1 MTPFC
6 FETKTFQ
13 LCFLKTALET
23 VKTKNLYHIVIKGY
37 VVRIHCDGLT
47 IFLLHHNRGK
57 LSNISSFSFTNNLMA
72 KHAIILTNSSC
83 GRSKDE
89 ELMHKGKLKCM
100 CLTTLSLGYCK
111 PPARLF
117 SEFFSKL
124 CGLPVNVW
132 PRPSLGVPV
141 IISSANKIYK
151 NPDIA
156 IFLRWYQP
164 SYRVFS
170 GKRPRLW
177 MRSMSTCV
185 HHILVLTRFGDSC
198 WLVHSGAKE
207 WNRQLSY

>member
-1 MTPFC
+1 MLYYSDNKLKYSFQQTKLNKYAWTQRRELPVQLKHTKSHIYIEWLPLFC

-57 LSNISSFSFTNNLMA
+57 LSNISFSFTNNLMA

-83 GRSKDE
+83 GRSKEE

-132 PRPSLGVPV
+132 PRPSLGIPV
-141 IISSANKIYK
+141 IISSANKI
-151 NPDIA
+151 
-156 IFLRWYQP
+156 
-164 SYRVFS
+164 
-170 GKRPRLW
+170 
-177 MRSMSTCV
+177 
-185 HHILVLTRFGDSC
+185 
-198 WLVHSGAKE
+198 
-207 WNRQLSY
+207 